1 LPERLPDLELPASAE
16 PSGPPLVV
24 LVPRAGVTSFDVHA
38 FVDGKS
44 AREFLQSLRSAFGL
58 PNGLLAFWA
67 LQDPPLELRDA
78 IEPVALIRDPAK
90 PSIACPY
97 FFVDTYATQSYVGT
111 KLQQG
116 MDPASVEIYLA
127 LIVGVDEDEQGAV
140 SLSPAHP
147 PYVRRPERSGRAR
160 AGYELGRGEEPSG
173 IPAGQPRP
181 ASPATERFPG

>member
-1 LPERLPDLELPASAE
+1 M
-16 PSGPPLVV
+16 
-24 LVPRAGVTSFDVHA
+24 LVPHAGVTSFDVHA

-58 PNGLLAFWA
+58 PNGLLVFWA

-97 FFVDTYATQSYVGT
+97 FFVDTYATQSYVGA

-116 MDPASVEIYLA
+116 MDPTSVEIYLA
-127 LIVGVDEDEQGAV
+127 LIVGVAEDEHGGV
-140 SLSPAHP
+140 SLSPARP
-147 PYVRRPERSGRAR
+147 PYVRRPERSGRSL

-173 IPAGQPRP
+173 IGQSRP
-181 ASPATERFPG
+181 ASPATEHFPG